1 MIFTTRLIKYYDPVA
16 QNNIRFSLVS
26 NNKSRKTRNFNF
38 SRMHF
43 GHVCYFCSHK
53 TSVMIRLAFKILAA
67 WALLLMTAPV
77 SGQNKEI
84 LIKGKVLESTNRTPV
99 EYATIILKDRDDKL
113 ISGTSAS
120 ETGGFEVSAS
130 QTPFLIEISFI
141 GFVSK
146 KIDDFREVNGQIDL
160 GEILLG
166 QDARTLDEIKVR
178 GERSQTEFHL
188 DKRVFNVGQ
197 DLASTGASALEVLNN
212 VPSVTVNIQGQI
224 SLRGSQGV
232 RILINGKPS
241 VLATEGGNALGSITA
256 EMIEKIEVITNP
268 SAKYDAEGT
277 SGIINIVLKKEE
289 KNGVN
294 GSVTINAGIPNNH
307 SVGLSINRRTQKLNL
322 FSQAGVG
329 YRTFPT
335 KFRSINESGDSKVE
349 TSGSN
354 RKNEQFYNLILGAD
368 YHLNKLNMLSV
379 SGHYGFEKETENA
392 DSDFLLSN
400 AGTVE
405 SGWSRNESTWADNP
419 KWQYDVQY
427 QKSFEDDEKHKLL
440 VSATGNFFGKNQ
452 FSDFTH
458 KLTKGTA
465 SLSDQKAHTDFKEA
479 EYVFKAD
486 YTKPFSKEW
495 SLEAGAQYQIKD
507 ISSDF
512 AVQNRIDGGWQTD
525 PNLTN
530 VFVMDQDVL
539 AAYATGAYE
548 GKKVGVK
555 LGLRAENTLLNTRL
569 ENTGE
574 TNDQKYL
581 PLFPSAH
588 TSYKFTSAL
597 SLQAG
602 YSRRIYRPGLW
613 ELNPFFSIQ
622 NNYNIRSGNPLLMP
636 EYTDSYE
643 VTGIY
648 DLSALAINAG
658 VYHRYTTDAIDN
670 IATVENNVRTTKP
683 ANIGTRKATGLEL
696 NAKYAPGGWLS
707 LSTDLNYNYFTRDGE
722 YESTVYDFSA
732 DQFTSRL
739 TSKLKLPAGFDL
751 ELTGNYRS
759 GYRTLQGY
767 VTKNAYL
774 DLGVRNKLFKGKTIV
789 NLSIRD
795 VFASRFF
802 ETTINQP
809 DFALYNHSRM
819 GRFVTLGIS
828 YGFGKGEAM
837 QFSGQKMF

>member
-1 MIFTTRLIKYYDPVA
+1 
-16 QNNIRFSLVS
+16 
-26 NNKSRKTRNFNF
+26 
-38 SRMHF
+38 
-43 GHVCYFCSHK
+43 
-53 TSVMIRLAFKILAA
+53 MIRHAFKVLTVCILLVMA
-67 WALLLMTAPV
+67 APV

-84 LIKGKVLESTNRTPV
+84 SIKGKVLESTKKVPV
-99 EYATIILKDRDDKL
+99 EYATIIVKNRDDKL

-120 ETGGFEVSAS
+120 ETGEFEISVSEI
-130 QTPFLIEISFI
+130 PFLIEISFI

-146 KIDDFREVNGQIDL
+146 KTEAPGVVNGLIDL
-160 GEILLG
+160 GEILLE
-166 QDARTLDEIKVR
+166 QDARTLDEVKVQ
-178 GERSQTEFHL
+178 GQRSQTEFHL

-197 DLASTGASALEVLNN
+197 DLSSTGASALEVLNN
-212 VPSVTVNIQGQI
+212 VPSVSVNIEGQI

-289 KNGVN
+289 KNGLN
-294 GSVTINAGIPNNH
+294 GSVTINGGEPNNH
-307 SVGLSINRRTQKLNL
+307 SLGFSINRRTQKLNL
-322 FSQAGVG
+322 FSQAGIG
-329 YRTFPT
+329 YRTFPARY
-335 KFRSINESGDSKVE
+335 RSFNESGDSRVE
-349 TSGSN
+349 TSGNN

-368 YHLNKLNMLSV
+368 YHLSKLSILSV
-379 SGHYGFEKETENA
+379 SGHFGFEKETESA
-392 DSDFLLSN
+392 HSDFLLKK
-400 AGTVE
+400 AGAVQ
-405 SGWSRNESTWADNP
+405 SGWSRSESTWADNP

-440 VSATGNFFGKNQ
+440 ISGTGNFFGKDQ
-452 FSDFTH
+452 YSDFTH
-458 KLTKGTA
+458 KLSEGVVMF
-465 SLSDQKAHTDFKEA
+465 SDQKAHTDFREA
-479 EYVFKAD
+479 EYIFKAD

-495 SLEAGAQYQIKD
+495 TLETGAQYEIND

-512 AVQNRIDGGWQTD
+512 AVQNRLDGSWHAD
-525 PNLTN
+525 PDLTN
-530 VFVMDQDVL
+530 VFIMDQDVL

-548 GKKVGVK
+548 GKKAGIKV
-555 LGLRAENTLLNTRL
+555 GLRAESTLLNTLL
-569 ENTGE
+569 ENTGQQNRRRY
-574 TNDQKYL
+574 TN
-581 PLFPSAH
+581 LFPSAH
-588 TSYKFTSAL
+588 ASYKFTSAL

-602 YSRRIYRPGLW
+602 YSKRIYRPGLW

-636 EYTDSYE
+636 EFTDSYE

-648 DLSALAINAG
+648 DLSAVSINLGAF
-658 VYHRYTTDAIDN
+658 HRYTTDAIDN
-670 IATVENNVRTTKP
+670 IATVDDNVRTTKP
-683 ANIGTRKATGLEL
+683 ANIGTQRTTGMEL
-696 NAKYAPGGWLS
+696 NAKYAPEGWIS
-707 LSTDLNYNYFTRDGE
+707 LSTDLNYNYFTRKGE
-722 YESTVYDFSA
+722 YENTIYEFGA

-751 ELTGNYRS
+751 ELIGHYRS

-767 VTKNAYL
+767 VTQNAHL
-774 DLGVRNKLFKGKTIV
+774 DLGVRNKLFKGKAIV

-795 VFASRFF
+795 AFASRFF
-802 ETTINQP
+802 ETVIDQP
-809 DFALYNHSRM
+809 DFSLYSHRRM
-819 GRFVTLGIS
+819 GRFVTLGVS

>member
-1 MIFTTRLIKYYDPVA
+1 MSVELPFIFCHST
-16 QNNIRFSLVS
+16 LVI
-26 NNKSRKTRNFNF
+26 SRGVR
-38 SRMHF
+38 
-43 GHVCYFCSHK
+43 YFCSHK
-53 TSVMIRLAFKILAA
+53 TSAMIRFAFKILAA
-67 WALLLMTAPV
+67 CALLALSAPA
-77 SGQNKEI
+77 SGQHREI
-84 LIKGKVLESTNRTPV
+84 VIKGKVLESTGRKPV
-99 EYATIILKDRDDKL
+99 EYATIIVKDSDDKL

-120 ETGGFEVSAS
+120 ETGEFSISVSQPS
-130 QTPFLIEISFI
+130 FWIEISFI
-141 GFVSK
+141 GFISK
-146 KIDDFREVNGQIDL
+146 KIDAFKEVNGQIDL
-160 GEILLG
+160 GEIPLV
-166 QDARTLDEIKVR
+166 QDARTLDEVKVQ
-178 GERSQTEFHL
+178 GERSQTEFRL

-197 DLASTGASALEVLNN
+197 DLSSTGASALEVLNN
-212 VPSVTVNIQGQI
+212 VPSVTVSIQGQI

-256 EMIEKIEVITNP
+256 EMIERIEVITNP

-277 SGIINIVLKKEE
+277 SGIINIILKKEE

-294 GSVTINAGIPNNH
+294 GSVTINAGVPNNH
-307 SVGLSINRRTQKLNL
+307 SLGLSVNRRTQKLNL
-322 FSQAGVG
+322 FSQVGVG

-335 KFRSINESGDSKVE
+335 QFRSVNESGNSRLE

-379 SGHYGFEKETENA
+379 SGHYGFEKETETA
-392 DSDFLLSN
+392 DSDFLLKN
-400 AGTVE
+400 AGAVE
-405 SGWSRNESTWADNP
+405 SGWSRNESTWAGNP

-427 QKSFEDDEKHKLL
+427 QKSFEEQEKHKLL
-440 VSATGNFFGKNQ
+440 ISATGNFFGKDQ
-452 FSDFTH
+452 YSDFTH
-458 KLTKGTA
+458 QLTEGTA

-486 YTKPFSKEW
+486 YTKPFTKELT
-495 SLEAGAQYQIKD
+495 LEAGTQYQIKD

-512 AVQNRIDGGWQTD
+512 AVQNRVDGNWQTD
-525 PNLTN
+525 PSLTN
-530 VFVMDQDVL
+530 VFVMNQDVL

-548 GKKVGVK
+548 GKKVGLK
-555 LGLRAENTLLNTRL
+555 LGLRAESTLLNTRL

-574 TNDQKYL
+574 TNDQRYL

-588 TSYKFTSAL
+588 TTYKLTSAF

-622 NNYNIRSGNPLLMP
+622 NNYNIRSGNPALMP
-636 EYTDSYE
+636 EYTNAYE

-648 DLSALAINAG
+648 DFSAFAINVG
-658 VYHRYTTDAIDN
+658 VYRRNTTDAIDN

-683 ANIGTRKATGLEL
+683 ANIGTRKTTGLEL
-696 NAKYAPGGWLS
+696 NTKYVPGSWLS
-707 LSTDLNYNYFTRDGE
+707 LSADLNYNYFIRDGN
-722 YESTVYDFSA
+722 YENTVYDFSA

-767 VTKNAYL
+767 VTENAYL
-774 DLGVRNKLFKGKTIV
+774 DLGIRNKLFKGKTIV
-789 NLSIRD
+789 NLSVRD

-802 ETTINQP
+802 ETTVNQP
-809 DFALYNHSRM
+809 GFFLYNHSKM